1 MLGVCDHLGS
11 GIWKRLEEMGSFR
24 WGRLPQNGSTLV
36 SRGGVQRQC
45 GAPVQQC
52 GEASSHLTWRNL
64 LVWIKK
70 NLLKEQ
76 SGQSCSS
83 ETRAVHPCSQG
94 FWCWLMMPTGNCW
107 TTSFRT
113 RTASSSS
120 PCCTV
125 AKGHSVSGPPWDGEN
140 RTIRCPLGPY
150 FQIVLSPLA
159 AFSLCPLSSLQA
171 GKRVQVLK
179 MRLS

>member
-1 MLGVCDHLGS
+1 MML
-11 GIWKRLEEMGSFR
+11 
-24 WGRLPQNGSTLV
+24 
-36 SRGGVQRQC
+36 
-45 GAPVQQC
+45 
-52 GEASSHLTWRNL
+52 
-64 LVWIKK
+64 
-70 NLLKEQ
+70 
-76 SGQSCSS
+76 
-83 ETRAVHPCSQG
+83 
-94 FWCWLMMPTGNCW
+94 TGNCWVSW

-140 RTIRCPLGPY
+140 RMIRCPLGPY
-150 FQIVLSPLA
+150 FQIFLSPLA

-179 MRLS
+179 MRLSQAHEQGKAGRLAGAWAKHSFSQQLRWGTVPLSVAGLEGVCVATGPCSCPCLCVTELLLTRHCSSWATVPSWRR